1 MTYLDYQATTPL
13 APEALAAMLPWLESQ
28 HANPHS
34 PHREGRRAKAAVE
47 VARDQVAALLPP
59 GGRVAFTSGATEALN
74 WAIKGTPGPIVTLA
88 TEHAAV
94 LDTFATEGARARAV
108 TILPVDADGLWWS
121 DIRHAGSQPASSP
134 LPGREGSGV
143 GRLPYRRASA
153 AKAGL
158 PTPSPSLPR
167 RGEPE
172 CRPSTVNPDTPR
184 ATIQPGTGLVAAML
198 VNNEIGVIQPIA
210 ALAEIAHAAGA
221 LMLCDAVQ
229 GYGRVP
235 IPDTVDLI
243 AISAHKIHGP
253 KGIGALWIR
262 DGVDLAPLMHGG
274 GQEAPGRSGTLS
286 PALCAGFGVA
296 AQLMA
301 DRKDQDAAHIDRLWS
316 LALDR
321 LGPGWTINGSTEHR
335 YHGNLNV
342 RRANLDVNRLMSDLR
357 DIAFSAGSAC
367 ASGSGRSSHVL
378 RAIGLT
384 EAQARSSI
392 RLGFGRYTTETE
404 LRDAIDAIVAAAEA
418 QWP

>member
-13 APEALAAMLPWLESQ
+13 APEALAAMLPWLASQ

-59 GGRVAFTSGATEALN
+59 GGRIAFTSGATEALN
-74 WAIKGTPGPIVTLA
+74 WAIKGTTGPIVTLE

-94 LDTFATEGARARAV
+94 LDTVAAEAGRGRPV
-108 TILPVDADGLWWS
+108 TILPVGTDGLTGP
-121 DIRHAGSQPASSP
+121 DAA
-134 LPGREGSGV
+134 
-143 GRLPYRRASA
+143 RAA
-153 AKAGL
+153 
-158 PTPSPSLPR
+158 
-167 RGEPE
+167 
-172 CRPSTVNPDTPR
+172 
-184 ATIQPGTGLVAAML
+184 IQPGTGLVAAML

-210 ALAEIAHAAGA
+210 ALADIAHEAGA

-229 GYGRVP
+229 GYGRIP
-235 IPDTVDLI
+235 IPDTIDLV
-243 AISAHKIHGP
+243 AISAHKVHGP

-296 AQLMA
+296 AHLMA

-316 LALDR
+316 LVLDR
-321 LGPGWTINGSTEHR
+321 LGPGWTVNGATDHR
-335 YHGNLNV
+335 YHGNLNIC
-342 RRANLDVNRLMSDLR
+342 REGLDVNRLMSDLR

-378 RAIGLT
+378 RAIALT

-404 LRDAIDAIVAAAEA
+404 LRAAVDAIASAAKA

>member
-13 APEALAAMLPWLESQ
+13 APEALAAMLPWLDSQ

-47 VARDQVAALLPP
+47 VARDHVAALLPP

-74 WAIKGTPGPIVTLA
+74 WAIKGTTGAVTTLA

-94 LDTFATEGARARAV
+94 LDTVAAEAVKKRPVTVIPVGPDGVVDLDQARAV
-108 TILPVDADGLWWS
+108 
-121 DIRHAGSQPASSP
+121 
-134 LPGREGSGV
+134 
-143 GRLPYRRASA
+143 
-153 AKAGL
+153 
-158 PTPSPSLPR
+158 
-167 RGEPE
+167 
-172 CRPSTVNPDTPR
+172 
-184 ATIQPGTGLVAAML
+184 IQPGTGLVAAML
-198 VNNEIGVIQPIA
+198 VNNEIGAIQPIA
-210 ALAEIAHAAGA
+210 ALAEIAHAASA

-235 IPDTVDLI
+235 IPDTLDLI
-243 AISAHKIHGP
+243 AISAHKIYGP

-262 DGVDLAPLMHGG
+262 DGVDVAPLMHGG

-286 PALCAGFGVA
+286 PALCAGFGAA